1 MPRKSEGERF
11 EPGMIVTNEPGIYL
25 PHEIGIRIENE
36 LLVVKGTKNFYGQFL
51 EFENVTYCPYDL
63 DAIDVKY
70 LNDEEIEQ
78 LNAYHEMVYE
88 KLADRLD
95 ESDRAWLKEATR
107 RISRA

>member
-1 MPRKSEGERF
+1 
-11 EPGMIVTNEPGIYL
+11 MIVTDEPGIYL

-70 LNDEEIEQ
+70 LTDEEIDQ
-78 LNAYHEMVYE
+78 INDYHAMVYE
-88 KLADRLD
+88 KLSGLLD
-95 ESDRAWLKEATR
+95 ESDREWLKKATGKIAR
-107 RISRA
+107 S